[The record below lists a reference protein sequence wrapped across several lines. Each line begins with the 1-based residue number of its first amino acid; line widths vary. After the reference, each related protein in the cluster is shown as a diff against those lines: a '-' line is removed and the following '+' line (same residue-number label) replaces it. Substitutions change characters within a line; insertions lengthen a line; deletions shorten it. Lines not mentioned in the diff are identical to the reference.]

1 MAGPSLAVSETKMA
15 EQEQVINPQRLRR
28 LLRQLIDIYSPSG
41 KEEDVLAYLHSYLQ
55 KNGLS
60 ARRQS
65 VDDSRYNLI
74 VIPADTDARVALIG
88 HLDTVVAYDLENY
101 GYVERDN
108 QIFGLGAADMK
119 SGCAAMI
126 EAYLSLWEA
135 GHQQPPV
142 ALVMVVGEEEKGDG
156 AERLLEEYHFP
167 WAIMAEPTDL
177 CPCLSCYG
185 YMEVQ
190 LSATGKRVHA
200 SLASRDQNPIET
212 MLGLLLHISHYMVND
227 RPEGIYNI
235 RNLLSTQAG
244 FAVPDWCEAWLDVH
258 LPPHAPLGDISLELE
273 EIVDRVQKESPQVDT
288 NIRLATIEAG
298 YELPER
304 GSVVEAL
311 QATYSRN
318 SLAWEPQPF
327 PSHSDANQLWAS
339 GVKPILLGPGQLE
352 KAHAPEESISFQQV
366 VDAAGL
372 YRDLIFSL
380 PRYV

>member
-1 MAGPSLAVSETKMA
+1 MDGPSPAASGAEMA
-15 EQEQVINPQRLRR
+15 EQDQVINPQRLRR

-74 VIPADTDARVALIG
+74 LVPGDTDARVALIG

-101 GYVERDN
+101 GYQEQDDLV
-108 QIFGLGAADMK
+108 FGLGAADMK

-126 EAYLSLWEA
+126 EAYVSLWEA
-135 GHQQPPV
+135 GHQQLPV
-142 ALVMVVGEEEKGDG
+142 ALVMVVGEEEEGDG
-156 AERLLEEYHFP
+156 AKRLLEEYHFP
-167 WAIMAEPTDL
+167 WAIIAEPTDL
-177 CPCLSCYG
+177 YPCLSCYG

-190 LSATGKRVHA
+190 LSVKGKRVHA

-227 RPEGIYNI
+227 RQEGIYNI

-258 LPPHAPLGDISLELE
+258 LPPHAPIGDISLELE
-273 EIVDRVQKESPQVDT
+273 EIVDRVQKESPQVDS

-298 YELPER
+298 YELPEK
-304 GSVVEAL
+304 GSVIEAL
-311 QATYSRN
+311 QATYSRR
-318 SLAWEPQPF
+318 SLAWEPHPF

-339 GVKPILLGPGQLE
+339 GIKPILLGPGQLE

-366 VDAAGL
+366 VDAAEL
-372 YRDLIFSL
+372 YRDLIISL
-380 PRYV
+380 

>member
-1 MAGPSLAVSETKMA
+1 MDGPSPAVSEAKMA
-15 EQEQVINPQRLRR
+15 EQNQAINPQRLRR

-60 ARRQS
+60 AKRQS

-74 VIPADTDARVALIG
+74 VIPADTDASVALIG

-101 GYVERDN
+101 GYKEQDDLVS
-108 QIFGLGAADMK
+108 GLGTADMK

-126 EAYLSLWEA
+126 EAYVSLWEA
-135 GHQQPPV
+135 GHQHLPV
-142 ALVMVVGEEEKGDG
+142 ALVMVVGEEEEGDG
-156 AERLLEEYHFP
+156 AKRLLEEYHFP
-167 WAIMAEPTDL
+167 WAIIAEPTDL
-177 CPCLSCYG
+177 NPCLSCYG

-190 LSATGKRVHA
+190 LSVKGKRVHA

-258 LPPHAPLGDISLELE
+258 LPPHAPIGDISLELE
-273 EIVDRVQKESPQVDT
+273 EIVDRVQKESPQVIT

-311 QATYSRN
+311 QATYSRH
-318 SLAWEPQPF
+318 SLAWEPHPF

-339 GVKPILLGPGQLE
+339 GVKTILHGPGQQD

-366 VDAAGL
+366 VDAAEL
-372 YRDLIFSL
+372 YRDLIISL
-380 PRYV
+380 L

>member
-1 MAGPSLAVSETKMA
+1 MA
-15 EQEQVINPQRLRR
+15 EQNHVINPQRLRR

-60 ARRQS
+60 AIRQS

-74 VIPADTDARVALIG
+74 VIPPDRDVSVALIG

-101 GYVERDN
+101 GYKEEDN
-108 QIFGLGAADMK
+108 LVSGLGAADMK

-126 EAYLSLWEA
+126 EAYLSLRET

-142 ALVMVVGEEEKGDG
+142 ALVMVVGEEEEGDG
-156 AERLLEEYHFP
+156 AKRLLEEYHFP
-167 WAIMAEPTDL
+167 WAIIAEPTDL
-177 CPCLSCYG
+177 YPCLSCYG

-190 LSATGKRVHA
+190 LSVKGKRVHA

-244 FAVPDWCEAWLDVH
+244 FAVPDWCEAWVDVH
-258 LPPHAPLGDISLELE
+258 LPPHAPIGDISLELE
-273 EIVDRVQKESPQVDT
+273 EIVDRVQKESPQIDT

-298 YELPER
+298 YELPEK

-311 QATYSRN
+311 QATYSRR
-318 SLAWEPQPF
+318 SLAWKPHPF

-366 VDAAGL
+366 VDAAEL
-372 YRDLIFSL
+372 YRDLLISL
-380 PRYV
+380 LKT